1 VAFKP
6 KSRQNQKVVGI
17 FPTASLCPLPF
28 VLLKEIKRIK
38 QKTIV
43 DSAVYIIMRRSKKQ
57 KATFPACPMPKLKHY
72 QCENIHTLPKKK
84 RNHQGRI
91 NFLFGLYWFS
101 RVFFFFFSQHLKLQ
115 IEWDRVFIMVPR
127 VFYFYFFVCISPPYI
142 ALKCLG

>member
-17 FPTASLCPLPF
+17 FPAASLCPLPF

-84 RNHQGRI
+84 KIIKGELISSLVYIGSQGC
-91 NFLFGLYWFS
+91 
-101 RVFFFFFSQHLKLQ
+101 FFFFFLL
-115 IEWDRVFIMVPR
+115 
-127 VFYFYFFVCISPPYI
+127 
-142 ALKCLG
+142 

>member
-101 RVFFFFFSQHLKLQ
+101 RVFFFFFFL
-115 IEWDRVFIMVPR
+115 
-127 VFYFYFFVCISPPYI
+127 
-142 ALKCLG
+142 